1 MEYSDFFVTEE
12 LLQKWREA
20 TDIQTE
26 YVTQAPTNS
35 GYVILNDFFSATLSE
50 FVIMMR
56 PLRASVLQDTMTID
70 DLYNKIEKS
79 SIAWEAMKEMR
90 IFYTQ
95 KCVQNSKDVGLQALD
110 GHWNKIENLFDLR
123 LQAISVYDKIQQVR
137 RLEEEVARLSQE
149 LQVKKN
155 DSEALK
161 LSAQQMGVKQRMY
174 TREYRDG
181 TLIKNFKGTHM
192 HALLLAL
199 STQVRSSLDKD
210 SS

>member
-1 MEYSDFFVTEE
+1 MEHSDFFVTEE

-26 YVTQAPTNS
+26 YVTKAPTNS

-56 PLRASVLQDTMTID
+56 PLRASVLQDMMTID

-79 SIAWEAMKEMR
+79 SIAWEAMKEMY

-110 GHWNKIENLFDLR
+110 VHWNKIENLFNLR
-123 LQAISVYDKIQQVR
+123 LEAISVYDKIQQVR

-149 LQVKKN
+149 LQINKQK
-155 DSEALK
+155 SEALK
-161 LSAQQMGVKQRMY
+161 LSAQQMGVKQRTY
-174 TREYRDG
+174 TREYGDG
-181 TLIKNFKGTHM
+181 ILIKNFTGNHM